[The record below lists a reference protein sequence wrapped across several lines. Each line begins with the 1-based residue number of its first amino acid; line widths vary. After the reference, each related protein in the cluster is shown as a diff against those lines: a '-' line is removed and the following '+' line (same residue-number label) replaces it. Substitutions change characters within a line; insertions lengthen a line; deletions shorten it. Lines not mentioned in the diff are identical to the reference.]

1 MKILHLSDLHLGKR
15 VFECSM
21 IEQQRVIL
29 SQALDMAK
37 RADVTVIAGDIYDR
51 QVPPA
56 EAVALL
62 SDFLTQMRRQ
72 GSPVLLISG
81 NHDSAER
88 IAFGSG
94 LLDAGG
100 VYVSPVYDGAPRRVD
115 FEDEHGVVQF
125 HLLPFIS
132 PYLLISFAFAAKFL
146 YTGLTKSGSD
156 RAKHMDAHYDKT
168 ARMLHGKHYELKSNL
183 PLILFGGFLVVG
195 MVLKILDVWMPGWF
209 IAVFMVALVVST
221 AYSIGLH
228 RQITAYIDEH
238 IPQED
243 EPES

>member
-1 MKILHLSDLHLGKR
+1 MKIYSKSN
-15 VFECSM
+15 F
-21 IEQQRVIL
+21 
-29 SQALDMAK
+29 
-37 RADVTVIAGDIYDR
+37 IAG
-51 QVPPA
+51 
-56 EAVALL
+56 
-62 SDFLTQMRRQ
+62 
-72 GSPVLLISG
+72 VLCL
-81 NHDSAER
+81 
-88 IAFGSG
+88 IAFV
-94 LLDAGG
+94 LNVLNIKA
-100 VYVSPVYDGAPRRVD
+100 VD
-115 FEDEHGVVQF
+115 WW
-125 HLLPFIS
+125 
-132 PYLLISFAFAAKFL
+132 YLLISFAFAAKFL